1 MNEAHYEGSHVNS
14 QPLSSFGQRQNIFY
28 AFARTNQ
35 NHLTGPWFFGADEV
49 SSKQGLWIH
58 FPGNDVISLR
68 NGFFSIHFTISAIG
82 SDPTGRSR

>member
-49 SSKQGLWIH
+49 S
-58 FPGNDVISLR
+58 
-68 NGFFSIHFTISAIG
+68 
-82 SDPTGRSR
+82 